1 MKIGLIIFRELLI
14 TITYYEFH
22 NIFILVLHSI
32 LLFPQPPLPLH
43 AFRLESVG
51 SFWRLDI
58 NIPVL
63 LHSDILPDAP
73 LLGAATRPTASSRRA
88 ATRG

>member
-1 MKIGLIIFRELLI
+1 MINFI
-14 TITYYEFH
+14 TFLFSYFIPFFFFH
-22 NIFILVLHSI
+22 NLP
-32 LLFPQPPLPLH
+32 FPFMPL
-43 AFRLESVG
+43 RLEFVG